1 MCCLCSMGVSVHVLS
16 VFYGCECAC
25 AVLMPVVCGR

>member
-1 MCCLCSMGVSVHVLS
+1 MCRLCSMGVSVHVSS

-25 AVLMPVVCGR
+25 VVCVVRV